1 MFKSMAVK
9 PYRVFCNSLILLGAT
24 ALYFAGIAYGQ
35 SPTPAP
41 APAPEPTLEYIKS
54 VIGWI
59 VTVAGFI
66 SLMAGIVLGLL
77 NKSNTDRLKANIAEL
92 EDIVETKERMNGTL
106 KLTHEAE
113 KAKDTLKIER
123 LEKDKENLT
132 VSNEAVVS
140 INLQMKAILKGLRLS
155 GQWAGHEDEIF
166 IHKTR
171 G

>member
-1 MFKSMAVK
+1 MSIK
-9 PYRVFCNSLILLGAT
+9 PYRVPLYALILFGAGS
-24 ALYFAGIAYGQ
+24 LYLAGIAYGQ

-41 APAPEPTLEYIKS
+41 TPTPEPTLEYLKS

-66 SLMAGIVLGLL
+66 SLMGGIIIGLL
-77 NKSNTDRLKANIAEL
+77 NKSNTDRLKANIVEL
-92 EDIVETKERMNGTL
+92 EDIVETKEKRNVEL
-106 KLTHEAE
+106 KLVHEAE
-113 KAKDTLKIER
+113 KAKDVLKIER
-123 LEKDKENLT
+123 LETDKQNLK
-132 VSNEAVVS
+132 VSNESVVAV
-140 INLQMKAILKGLRLS
+140 NLQMKAILKGLRLS